1 MLDGN
6 TYLFQSL
13 LHVKILFAE
22 IEEVI
27 TTNQKKEIIDETKNQ
42 GKTPRTGTTLEKG
55 TNAHTTEI
63 VIMVASGTE
72 IPASTLITIVK
83 RNRKTPQTEFSRT
96 CASRQSLSYKRA
108 VRVTNSGRRRSKTV
122 KRGTLKSLSPPPT
135 TFPLT
140 LTLILSHHENWLVF
154 Q

>member
-42 GKTPRTGTTLEKG
+42 GKTPRTGITLEKG

-83 RNRKTPQTEFSRT
+83 RNRKTLQTEF
-96 CASRQSLSYKRA
+96 
-108 VRVTNSGRRRSKTV
+108 
-122 KRGTLKSLSPPPT
+122 
-135 TFPLT
+135 
-140 LTLILSHHENWLVF
+140 
-154 Q
+154 

>member
-13 LHVKILFAE
+13 PHVKILFAE

-27 TTNQKKEIIDETKNQ
+27 TTNQRKEIIDETKNQ

-83 RNRKTPQTEFSRT
+83 RNRKTPQTEF
-96 CASRQSLSYKRA
+96 
-108 VRVTNSGRRRSKTV
+108 
-122 KRGTLKSLSPPPT
+122 
-135 TFPLT
+135 
-140 LTLILSHHENWLVF
+140 
-154 Q
+154 

>member
-42 GKTPRTGTTLEKG
+42 GKTPRTGTTLEL
-55 TNAHTTEI
+55 
-63 VIMVASGTE
+63 E

-135 TFPLT
+135 TSPLT

>member
-63 VIMVASGTE
+63 VIMIE

-83 RNRKTPQTEFSRT
+83 RNRKTLQTEFSRT

-108 VRVTNSGRRRSKTV
+108 VRVTNSGR
-122 KRGTLKSLSPPPT
+122 
-135 TFPLT
+135 
-140 LTLILSHHENWLVF
+140 
-154 Q
+154 